1 MKKSNIIIKF
11 FIILIVI
18 FIISVVLS
26 FVRNINLAD
35 VSQKGF
41 PLIYKEVGTMPT
53 PSGIPSTPLFYPI
66 KLVIDIFIWIIL
78 ALGISY
84 WIYKKE
90 N

>member
-1 MKKSNIIIKF
+1 MKKSVIINF

-53 PSGIPSTPLFYPI
+53 PSGVHDTPTFYPI
-66 KLVIDIFIWIIL
+66 KLIIDIIIWIVL

-84 WIYKKE
+84 LIYRKK